1 MKNDYVDLYLEDGCG
16 RCSYYKSPKCKA
28 IIWVKELVQLRRIV
42 LECGLK
48 EEFKWSQPTY
58 TFDGK
63 NILMV
68 SALMKCAV
76 LSFFKGVL
84 LKDEKKILIA
94 AGENSQAV
102 RQFRFTSVE
111 DILKIETTL
120 KEYIFEAVEIEKAG
134 LKVEFKERNVTIPV
148 ELQQMMDENPLLK
161 TAFESLTP
169 GRQKAY
175 IYYFSQA
182 KKSETRY
189 SRIMKYIPNILS
201 GRGLNDM

>member
-1 MKNDYVDLYLEDGCG
+1 MKNEYVDLYLEDGCG

-28 IIWVKELVQLRRIV
+28 IKWVQELVQLRRIV

-68 SALMKCAV
+68 TALMKCAV

-84 LKDEKKILIA
+84 LRDEQKILIA

-102 RQFRFTSVE
+102 RQFRFTNVE

-120 KEYIFEAVEIEKAG
+120 KEYIFEAVEVEKAG
-134 LKVEFKERNVTIPV
+134 LKVEYKQSIKPIPD
-148 ELQQMMDENPLLK
+148 ELNQMMNENPSLK

-175 IYYFSQA
+175 IHYFSQA
-182 KKSETRY
+182 KKAETRY
-189 SRIMKYIPNILS
+189 SRIMKYIPGILS